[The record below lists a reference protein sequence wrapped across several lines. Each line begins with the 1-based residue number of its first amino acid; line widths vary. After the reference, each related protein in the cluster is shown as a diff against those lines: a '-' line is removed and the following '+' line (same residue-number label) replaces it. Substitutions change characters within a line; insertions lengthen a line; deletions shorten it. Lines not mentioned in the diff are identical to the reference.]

1 MKLAQ
6 PLHLQGARLST
17 SSMKMMAGLMAAA
30 ASNTAWICRTGPLC
44 GNRIQHV
51 EG

>member
-1 MKLAQ
+1 MNQAQ

-17 SSMKMMAGLMAAA
+17 SSMKRMAGLMAAA
-30 ASNTAWICRTGPLC
+30 ASNTALICRTVPLC
-44 GNRIQHV
+44 ADRIQHV